1 MLRELTAIAT
11 MMVCWAV
18 TVTAQN
24 AGTMYGEG
32 TKAKAYVPL
41 ESAVSKKVKTVSTVQ
56 GKVMDVCSKKG
67 CWMMITSGNITARV
81 TFKDYGFF
89 VPTSLK
95 GKTVLVTG
103 VLSVEELSEDEARH
117 YAEDAGQSKEQIQ
130 AIKGT
135 QKEYGIE
142 ATTVEVQ

>member
-1 MLRELTAIAT
+1 MLRELTATAT
-11 MMVCWAV
+11 VLVSLAV
-18 TVTAQN
+18 TVSAQN
-24 AGTMYGEG
+24 KGTIYGEG
-32 TKAKAYVPL
+32 YQAKAFVPL
-41 ESAVSKKVKTVSTVQ
+41 ESAVTKKVKAASTIQ

-67 CWMMITSGNITARV
+67 CWMIISSGNVTARV

-103 VLSVEELSEDEARH
+103 VLSVEELSEEEARH
-117 YAEDAGQSKEQIQ
+117 YAEDAGKSKEHIA